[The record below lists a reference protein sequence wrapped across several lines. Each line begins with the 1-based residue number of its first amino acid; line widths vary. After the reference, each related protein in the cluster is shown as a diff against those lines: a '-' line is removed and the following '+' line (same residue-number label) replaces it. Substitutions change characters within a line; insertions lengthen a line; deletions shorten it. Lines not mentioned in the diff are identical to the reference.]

1 MDMCHSELHS
11 NKDSCLPQLVG
22 MLSTEELQ
30 QTAHEGIA
38 LALKRLLT
46 QVNALP
52 GMTQIQRLAE
62 VEVKGLRHFARM
74 GNSLMG
80 HFNSC

>member
-11 NKDSCLPQLVG
+11 NKDSCLPQIVG

>member
-1 MDMCHSELHS
+1 MCHSELHS
-11 NKDSCLPQLVG
+11 NKDSCLPQIVG